1 MHSKSENVEIII
13 NDKEYGV
20 IEELDLLK
28 NIKLDSKN
36 Q

>member
-13 NDKEYGV
+13 NDIEYGV

>member
-1 MHSKSENVEIII
+1 MHSKSESVEIII